1 MEQGEKVYVAVYERA
16 KVTNITSGDSYF
28 YQEADDTFICAIADG
43 LGSGQ
48 FAKESSEIVIDT
60 IKNNPDLSDRE
71 LAHLCSEQLVGRRG
85 VVLGVL
91 RLDYQ
96 DKTFAYSSI
105 GNIGLVTMTPDHVK
119 NRNIPRSEERRVGK
133 ERKH

>member
-1 MEQGEKVYVAVYERA
+1 MEQGKKINVAVYERA
-16 KVTNITSGDSYF
+16 KGTNVMSGDSYF

-71 LAHLCSEQLVGRRG
+71 LGRLCSEQLVGRRG

-91 RLDYQ
+91 RLDS
-96 DKTFAYSSI
+96 D
-105 GNIGLVTMTPDHVK
+105 
-119 NRNIPRSEERRVGK
+119 
-133 ERKH
+133 RKSVV

>member
-1 MEQGEKVYVAVYERA
+1 MEQGEKVNVAVYERA
-16 KVTNITSGDSYF
+16 KGTNITSGDSYF

-91 RLDYQ
+91 RDRKSTRLN
-96 DKTFAYSSI
+96 SSHVAI
-105 GNIGLVTMTPDHVK
+105 SYAVFCLKKKIKDSLINRLNFGLLCQ
-119 NRNIPRSEERRVGK
+119 
-133 ERKH
+133 

>member
-1 MEQGEKVYVAVYERA
+1 MEQGEKVNVAVYERA
-16 KVTNITSGDSYF
+16 KGTNITSGDSYF

-105 GNIGLVTMTPDHVK
+105 GKRGQVNLPQEQDKRGMIEH
-119 NRNIPRSEERRVGK
+119 SS
-133 ERKH
+133 H